1 MPVTTVWLARHGQS
15 TWNREKIITGQLDP
29 PLSPRGERQA
39 QELARCLAGIS
50 LEAIYAST
58 LDRSRRTAQAVAAG
72 RGVPVAELPA
82 LREIHF
88 GELQGRPRDG
98 RDPAAAR
105 AWAARERDKRAF
117 CPAGG
122 ESYDDLAA
130 RVLPCLTELL
140 ARHAGGRILL
150 VGHRNTNRVLLQ
162 GLMEWSPEVAI
173 AVRVRSDCCHLITLG
188 AGAPVLETRRILAAE
203 IFQ

>member
-1 MPVTTVWLARHGQS
+1 MPVTCVWLARHGQS
-15 TWNREKIITGQLDP
+15 SWNREKIITGQLDP

-39 QELARCLAGIS
+39 EGLARCLADVP

-58 LDRSRRTAQAVAAG
+58 LVRSRRTAQTVAVG
-72 RGVPVAELPA
+72 RGVPVVELAA

-98 RDPAAAR
+98 RDPDVER
-105 AWAARERDKRAF
+105 AWAEREHDKRAF
-117 CPAGG
+117 RPAGG

-140 ARHAGGRILL
+140 ARHAGGRILI

-162 GLMEWSPEVAI
+162 GLMGWSPEIAI
-173 AVRVRSDCCHLITLG
+173 AVRVRSDRCYQITLG
-188 AGAPVLETRRILAAE
+188 AGTPRMETRPLVAAE
-203 IFQ
+203 IVQ